1 MKTVAIKE
9 FVFATKDPHI
19 ASHCIISSIA
29 LQYYGGDTGILIH
42 WTPVHH
48 RRLSSERVKIDTDTE
63 SFCTGAKSPLIAYLN
78 TTIAN
83 TGKEVSR

>member
-19 ASHCIISSIA
+19 VASHCITSGIA

-78 TTIAN
+78 AN
-83 TGKEVSR
+83 PGKEVSR

>member
-1 MKTVAIKE
+1 M
-9 FVFATKDPHI
+9 
-19 ASHCIISSIA
+19 
-29 LQYYGGDTGILIH
+29 
-42 WTPVHH
+42 
-48 RRLSSERVKIDTDTE
+48 VKIDTYTE